1 MKRWLGVCA
10 MSLLLTGGAQAA
22 GFEARAATPAPELKA
37 QDLARATKTLAD
49 YRGKVV
55 LLNFWASWCPPCLR
69 EMPSMERLRIRMAGR
84 PLAIVA
90 LDSAETADEVN
101 GFLSKMKLGFPIL
114 LDPDGSNTKRWKVF
128 ALPTTFLLDA
138 SGRVRYVLTGPT
150 EWDEGEALK
159 IIESLLAESSPAK
172 AASPKTAFN
181 PAITKEYDQI
191 GL

>member
-1 MKRWLGVCA
+1 MKRWLGACA
-10 MSLLLTGGAQAA
+10 MSLLLAGGVQAA

-37 QDLARATKTLAD
+37 QDLTGAPHTLTD

-69 EMPSMERLRIRMAGR
+69 EMPSMERLRVKMDGR

-90 LDSAETADEVN
+90 LDSAETADEVKA
-101 GFLSKMKLGFPIL
+101 FLARMKLGFTIL

-138 SGRVRYVLTGPT
+138 NGRVCHVLTGPT
-150 EWDEGEALK
+150 EWDEGEALE
-159 IIESLLAESSPAK
+159 IIESMLVELPNGAK
-172 AASPKTAFN
+172 SIDGGTL
-181 PAITKEYDQI
+181 TTQ
-191 GL
+191 